1 MAEKYLVVAFNSC
14 IEIIQKTIFN
24 MLKMVPHYL
33 VQVQHAGRI
42 TAQCELQKFWDGV
55 VAKATLNIG
64 RAGYLAKTFTCHIEM
79 NFKEQHS
86 PVFYAAKLN
95 ITKSYL
101 RKICKK
107 TIGLAPSNCIYARL
121 MLEACKLLEE
131 HDKTI
136 KEVAF
141 CLGFKTA
148 SHFSRFFKAQSG
160 LSPTRYRILHLKA
173 P

>member
-1 MAEKYLVVAFNSC
+1 M
-14 IEIIQKTIFN
+14 
-24 MLKMVPHYL
+24 
-33 VQVQHAGRI
+33 
-42 TAQCELQKFWDGV
+42 
-55 VAKATLNIG
+55 AKA
-64 RAGYLAKTFTCHIEM
+64 FTYHIEM

-86 PVFYAAKLN
+86 PLFYAAKIN

-107 TIGLAPSNCIYARL
+107 TIGLTPSECIYARL
-121 MLEACKLLEE
+121 MLEACKLLED
-131 HDKTI
+131 HGSTI

-141 CLGFKTA
+141 RLGFKTA